1 VSDAPRQ
8 DSDPHATDTA
18 AEAVGSRYR
27 VSVVVPVFN
36 SAATLVELVDG
47 LREALAERYALE
59 VVLVNDG
66 SADGSGAVCRD
77 LAGRHP
83 WVRFVDLARNFGE
96 HNAVMAGLCHAS
108 GDCAVVIDDD
118 LQNPPG
124 EVSKLVEKLREGHDV
139 VFARYARKQHSGLRN
154 LGSRFNNAAA
164 SLLLHKE
171 RGLYLSSF
179 KALNRFLIDEIT
191 RYDGPYPY
199 VDGLILRVTR
209 RYATQLVE
217 HRARSQGRSNYT
229 LARLLALWLDMF
241 TNFSILP
248 LRVASFAGL
257 GFSLIGFVLAVAF
270 ALERLRNPDLPAG
283 WASIAVI
290 LLMVSGVQLFALGVI
305 GEYVGRLFLK
315 DNGSPMFVARET
327 VNCDPSPRP

>member
-1 VSDAPRQ
+1 M
-8 DSDPHATDTA
+8 TA
-18 AEAVGSRYR
+18 ASPPASEFR

-36 SAATLVELVDG
+36 SAGTLTALVERL
-47 LREALAERYALE
+47 EAALASRYDLE

-66 SADGSGAVCRD
+66 SADASGQVCRA
-77 LAGRHP
+77 LAERFA

-96 HNAVMAGLCHAS
+96 HNAVMAGLSYAT

-118 LQNPPG
+118 FQNPPG
-124 EVSKLVEKLREGHDV
+124 EVAKLVEKLREGHDV
-139 VFARYARKQHSGLRN
+139 VFARYERKHHSGLRN
-154 LGSRFNNAAA
+154 LGSRINNAAA
-164 SLLLHKE
+164 SLLLHKDWS
-171 RGLYLSSF
+171 LYLASF
-179 KALNRFLIDEIT
+179 KAISRFVIDEIT

-209 RYATQLVE
+209 RYATELVE
-217 HRARSQGRSNYT
+217 HRPRSEGRSNYT
-229 LARLLALWLDMF
+229 VSRLLALWLNMF

-248 LRVASFAGL
+248 LRIASFAGL
-257 GFSLIGFVLAVAF
+257 GFAMVGGVLAVVF
-270 ALERLRNPDLPAG
+270 ALERLANPDLPAG

-290 LLMVSGVQLFALGVI
+290 LLVVSGVQLFALGVI

-327 VNCDPSPRP
+327 VNCDERPDR

>member
-1 VSDAPRQ
+1 VSDAAPQVSNAPARGA
-8 DSDPHATDTA
+8 P
-18 AEAVGSRYR
+18 AEAESYR

-36 SAATLVELVDG
+36 SADTLEELVGG
-47 LREALAERYALE
+47 LQDALAGRYALE

-66 SADGSGAVCRD
+66 SADASGTVCRD
-77 LAGRHP
+77 LAARHA

-96 HNAVMAGLCHAS
+96 HNAVMAGLTYAS

-124 EVSKLVEKLREGHDV
+124 EVVKLVEKLREGHDV
-139 VFARYARKQHSGLRN
+139 VFARYDRKHHSGLRN
-154 LGSRFNNAAA
+154 LGSRFNNAVA
-164 SLLLHKE
+164 SLLLQKE
-171 RGLYLSSF
+171 RDLYLSSF
-179 KALNRFLIDEIT
+179 KALNRFLIDEVT

-209 RYATQLVE
+209 RYATVLVE
-217 HRARSQGRSNYT
+217 HRPRPRGRSNYT

-248 LRVASFAGL
+248 LRVASLLGL
-257 GFSLIGFVLAVAF
+257 AFSATGFVLAVAF
-270 ALERLRNPDLPAG
+270 ALERLRNPDLPTG

-290 LLMVSGVQLFALGVI
+290 LLVVSGVQLFALGVI

-327 VNCDPSPRP
+327 VNCDPSPRS